1 MGDQEQA
8 QVEGEAEQRM
18 FDLSS
23 MTELQKQ
30 YVVDLKAIDLG
41 GYGVEGNPVD
51 TVNTSLNA
59 VHDTL
64 KTANVSSDHLLLKQ
78 NAVNNILE
86 TENTRLEEKKANI
99 DDAIQGQKRLVNIN
113 KSYTL
118 RYNAFNKILYAIII
132 ATLLF
137 ILWFNLERI
146 YRNIIPAFIF
156 NLLLVLLISFTII
169 FIFYV
174 LLEMSSR
181 EKLNYNKLK
190 LQPPPKSGIN
200 NYGDKTNLSKTMD
213 MDLCKGQECCPE
225 GQEGAVWDIAT
236 GLCTTPASPETNADS
251 QQPFTNLD
259 KNVKS
264 YTPSEFTDYAKI

>member
-1 MGDQEQA
+1 MPDHEEDTDPQ
-8 QVEGEAEQRM
+8 QRM

-23 MTELQKQ
+23 MTELQKR
-30 YVVDLKAIDLG
+30 YVVDLTAIDLG
-41 GYGVEGNPVD
+41 GYGEEGNPVD
-51 TVNTSLNA
+51 AVNTSLNN
-59 VHDTL
+59 VHKTL
-64 KTANVSSDHLLLKQ
+64 QQGNVTSDHLLLKQ

-86 TENTRLEEKKANI
+86 TENSRLEEKKANI
-99 DDAIQGQKRLVNIN
+99 DDAIHGQKRLVNIN

-132 ATLLF
+132 GTLLF

-146 YRNIIPAFIF
+146 YRDIIPAFVF
-156 NLLLVLLISFTII
+156 NLLLVLLISFTVI

-174 LLEMSSR
+174 LLEMSTR

-190 LQPPPKSGIN
+190 LQPPPKSGAN
-200 NYGDKTNLSKTMD
+200 DYGDKTNLSKTMD
-213 MDLCKGQECCPE
+213 MDLCKGEECCPE
-225 GQEGAVWDIAT
+225 SQNDAVWDATT
-236 GLCTTPASPETNADS
+236 GLCISNPP

>member
-1 MGDQEQA
+1 MGDQGETQ
-8 QVEGEAEQRM
+8 QVDADPEQRM

-23 MTELQKQ
+23 MTQLQKQ
-30 YVVDLKAIDLG
+30 YVVDLKAIDMG
-41 GYGVEGNPVD
+41 GAENPVN
-51 TVNTSLNA
+51 TVNNSLNA

-78 NAVNNILE
+78 DAVNNILE
-86 TENTRLEEKKANI
+86 TENSRLEEKKANI
-99 DDAIQGQKRLVNIN
+99 EDAIHGQKRLININ

-132 ATLLF
+132 GTLLF

-156 NLLLVLLISFTII
+156 NLLLVLIISFTII

-174 LLEMSSR
+174 LLEMSTR

-190 LQPPPKSGIN
+190 LQPPPKTGAN
-200 NYGDKTNLSKTMD
+200 DYGDKTNLSKTMD
-213 MDLCKGQECCPE
+213 MDLCKGEECCPK
-225 GQEGAVWDIAT
+225 GQQGAIWDAAT
-236 GLCTTPASPETNADS
+236 GLCTLPVESETNADS
-251 QQPFTNLD
+251 QDTFTNLE